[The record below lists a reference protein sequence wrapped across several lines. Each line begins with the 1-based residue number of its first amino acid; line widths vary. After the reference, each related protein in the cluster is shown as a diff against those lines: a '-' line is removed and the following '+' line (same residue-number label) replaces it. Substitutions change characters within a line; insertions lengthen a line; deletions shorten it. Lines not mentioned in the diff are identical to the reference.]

1 MHDYRKLKV
10 WQAGRVLVR
19 AVYGETAKFPRA
31 EQYGLVAQT
40 RTAAVSVPSNI
51 ADGSGRGSD
60 REYARFVGMSIGSA
74 CELETLIILG
84 EDLGYLSGE
93 RAGELMTSI
102 ADIRRM
108 LTAFRKRLRESAL
121 IAATRRK
128 SRRS

>member
-1 MHDYRKLKV
+1 MHDCRKLKV

-102 ADIRRM
+102 ADIRRI
-108 LTAFRKRLRESAL
+108 LTAFRQRLRNSA
-121 IAATRRK
+121 IAAARQK